1 MGDRRSD
8 HVAEQTAT
16 QEPTQE
22 TPQAQEREL
31 SAPELPAQGDAI
43 GAVVY
48 FSSASENTSRFIHSC
63 KLEEQ
68 GINVYRIPM
77 RPKDPA
83 LNVDE
88 SYILVVPTYGGGVA
102 KKAVPVQVKKFLND
116 AANRAGIRGVIAS
129 GNTNFGEAFCMAGD
143 MVAAKCKVPFM
154 YYFELMGTQTD
165 REKVTRDVLDF
176 FKTHQEK

>member
-1 MGDRRSD
+1 MSD
-8 HVAEQTAT
+8 TEQAR
-16 QEPTQE
+16 Q
-22 TPQAQEREL
+22 L
-31 SAPELPAQGDAI
+31 SEPELKAQGEAI

-48 FSSASENTSRFIHSC
+48 FSSASENTSRFIHNC

-77 RPKDPA
+77 RPKDPE

-88 SYILVVPTYGGGVA
+88 PYILVVPTYGGGVA
-102 KKAVPVQVKKFLND
+102 KKAVPVQVKKFLNNPD
-116 AANRAGIRGVIAS
+116 NRAGIRGVIAS

-143 MVAAKCKVPFM
+143 LVAAKCKVPFM

-165 REKVTRDVLDF
+165 RDKVTQGIVDF
-176 FKTHQEK
+176 FRNHANKA

>member
-88 SYILVVPTYGGGVA
+88 PYILVVPTYGGGVA
-102 KKAVPVQVKKFLND
+102 KKAVPVRVKN
-116 AANRAGIRGVIAS
+116 S
-129 GNTNFGEAFCMAGD
+129 
-143 MVAAKCKVPFM
+143 
-154 YYFELMGTQTD
+154 
-165 REKVTRDVLDF
+165 
-176 FKTHQEK
+176 